1 METVVA
7 ENLSVTY
14 PGGMRALHRVSFA
27 VDEGSITAYL
37 GPNGAGKTTTINVL
51 TTALLPTAG
60 EAWVCGYSVR
70 TEKEAIRR
78 LIGVATQDVIVDPL
92 LSPLGNLRF
101 FAAIFGVPGRER
113 RAIIDELIERFDLL
127 PQVRTT
133 VMALSGGQCKRLQ
146 LAITLLRRPRVL
158 FLDEPTQGLD
168 PVGKEVL
175 FGYLQQL
182 GDSGVTI
189 FYSSNEME
197 HLEKLCDRVLFLSRG
212 RLIADE
218 IMEDFV
224 RRFGGG
230 DIIVLEYEGDLS
242 AEALATLG
250 RLAKVRSTTP
260 LTLAV
265 EDARATLPAVIGVLA
280 RHGVDV
286 RGVDIRRPC
295 LNDAFLSLVR
305 EDYDGV
311 R

>member
-1 METVVA
+1 MEAVVA
-7 ENLSVTY
+7 QDLSVTY
-14 PGGMRALHRVSFA
+14 PGGTRALDKVSFA

-51 TTALLPTAG
+51 TTALPPTEG
-60 EAWVCGYSVR
+60 EAWVCGHSVR

-101 FAAIFGVPGRER
+101 FAAIFGVPRRER
-113 RAIIDELIERFDLL
+113 RALIAELLERFDLL
-127 PQVRTT
+127 PKAQAT
-133 VMALSGGQCKRLQ
+133 VMTLSGGQLKRLQ
-146 LAITLLRRPRVL
+146 LAIALLRRPRVL

-175 FGYLQQL
+175 FGYLRQL
-182 GDSGVTI
+182 RDSGVTI

-197 HLEKLCDRVLFLSRG
+197 HLEKVCDRVLFLFRG
-212 RLIADE
+212 RLIAE
-218 IMEDFV
+218 GPMEEFV

-230 DIIVLEYEGDLS
+230 DIVVLEHEGDLS
-242 AEALATLG
+242 AEALGALG
-250 RLAKVRSTTP
+250 RVGKIQSTEP

-265 EDARATLPAVIGVLA
+265 EDARAALPAVMGVLT

-286 RGVDIRRPC
+286 RGVDIRRPS
-295 LNDAFLSLVR
+295 LNDAFLSLVQ
-305 EDYDGV
+305 EGHDGD

>member
-1 METVVA
+1 
-7 ENLSVTY
+7 
-14 PGGMRALHRVSFA
+14 
-27 VDEGSITAYL
+27 
-37 GPNGAGKTTTINVL
+37 
-51 TTALLPTAG
+51 
-60 EAWVCGYSVR
+60 
-70 TEKEAIRR
+70 
-78 LIGVATQDVIVDPL
+78 
-92 LSPLGNLRF
+92 
-101 FAAIFGVPGRER
+101 
-113 RAIIDELIERFDLL
+113 
-127 PQVRTT
+127 
-133 VMALSGGQCKRLQ
+133 LSGGQCKRLQ

-197 HLEKLCDRVLFLSRG
+197 HLEKLCDRVLFLSQS
-212 RLIADE
+212 RLIAE
-218 IMEDFV
+218 GIMEEFV

-230 DIIVLEYEGDLS
+230 DIIVLEFEGDLP
-242 AEALATLG
+242 AEALGTLG
-250 RLAKVRSTTP
+250 RLAKVRSTAP

-265 EDARATLPAVIGVLA
+265 EDARAALPAVIGVLA

-286 RGVDIRRPC
+286 RGVDIRRPG
-295 LNDAFLSLVR
+295 LNDAFLSLAR

>member
-51 TTALLPTAG
+51 ITALLPTEG

-70 TEKEAIRR
+70 TEKETIRR

-113 RAIIDELIERFDLL
+113 RAIIDELLERLDLL
-127 PQVRTT
+127 PQVRTA

-168 PVGKEVL
+168 PMGKEVL

-182 GDSGVTI
+182 SDSGVTI

-197 HLEKLCDRVLFLSRG
+197 HLEKLCDRALFLSRG
-212 RLIADE
+212 RLIAE
-218 IMEDFV
+218 GNMEEFV

-230 DIIVLEYEGDLS
+230 DIIVLEFEGDLS
-242 AEALATLG
+242 AEALGTLG
-250 RLAKVRSTTP
+250 RLAEVRSTAP

-265 EDARATLPAVIGVLA
+265 EDARAALPAVIGVLA

-286 RGVDIRRPC
+286 RGVDIRRPG
-295 LNDAFLSLVR
+295 LNDAFLSLAR
-305 EDYDGV
+305 EDYDGA